1 MGDVPV
7 GGDGGEAAVEGMDST
22 PATGAQ
28 PWRSRHNLRKVHI
41 TYKTMLA
48 LVTGASSGIGLQ
60 YATQLARD
68 YHTDLLL
75 VSNQEEE
82 QKKVAADL
90 AAQFG
95 VKTIALYADLSK
107 QDAAEQLL
115 QYCQDNNLVVDILIN
130 NAGVFF
136 FNPYCETSMKRI
148 ELMLN
153 LHMITVA
160 KLTRLFGEEMINRQL
175 TAEDQA
181 QKICGKP
188 RRKGYILNM
197 SSMSAWMAM
206 PGIQT
211 YNATKAFIYNFSK
224 SLWYEFKPKG
234 VNITVMTPG
243 AVDTALFGLAPHLRR
258 LAVNLTVSIPPEKLV
273 KRALK
278 KMFRGKKADMPGVI
292 NHLCT
297 PLLKHTPDWMLFLAM
312 RLIGKYQK

>member
-1 MGDVPV
+1 
-7 GGDGGEAAVEGMDST
+7 
-22 PATGAQ
+22 
-28 PWRSRHNLRKVHI
+28 
-41 TYKTMLA
+41 MLA
-48 LVTGASSGIGLQ
+48 LITGASSGIGLE
-60 YATQLARD
+60 YAKQLARD

-75 VSNQEEE
+75 VSNQEQE
-82 QKKVAADL
+82 QKQVAADL
-90 AAQFG
+90 ASKYG
-95 VKTIALYADLSK
+95 VKAIALYADLSK
-107 QDAAEQLL
+107 QDAAEQLH
-115 QYCQDNNLVVDILIN
+115 QYCLDNNLVVDILVN

-148 ELMLN
+148 ELILN

-160 KLTRLFGEEMINRQL
+160 KLCRLFGEDMINRQL
-175 TAEDQA
+175 TEEETTQT
-181 QKICGKP
+181 ICGKL
-188 RRKGYILNM
+188 RKKGYILNM

-206 PGIQT
+206 PGIQS

-224 SLWYEFKPKG
+224 SLWYELKSKG

-297 PLLKHTPDWMLFLAM
+297 PLLKHTPDWLVFLVM
-312 RLIGKYQK
+312 RFIGKYQK

>member
-1 MGDVPV
+1 
-7 GGDGGEAAVEGMDST
+7 
-22 PATGAQ
+22 
-28 PWRSRHNLRKVHI
+28 
-41 TYKTMLA
+41 MLA

-60 YATQLARD
+60 YATQLACD

-82 QKKVAADL
+82 LKNVAADL
-90 AAQFG
+90 AAQYG
-95 VKTIALYADLSK
+95 VKTIPLYTDLSK
-107 QDAAEQLL
+107 QDAAENLL
-115 QYCQDNNLVVDILIN
+115 QYCKDNNLVVDILIN

-136 FNPYCETSMKRI
+136 FNPYCETSMNRI

-160 KLTRLFGEEMINRQL
+160 KLTRLFGEEMINREL
-175 TAEDQA
+175 TEEEQA
-181 QKICGKP
+181 QKICRKP
-188 RRKGYILNM
+188 RQKGYILNM

-243 AVDTALFGLAPHLRR
+243 AVDTELFGLAPHLRR
-258 LAVNLTVSIPPEKLV
+258 LAVNLTVAIPPERLV

-292 NHLCT
+292 NYLCT
-297 PLLKHTPDWMLFLAM
+297 PLLKHTPDWLVFLAIK
-312 RLIGKYQK
+312 LVGKFQK

>member
-1 MGDVPV
+1 
-7 GGDGGEAAVEGMDST
+7 
-22 PATGAQ
+22 
-28 PWRSRHNLRKVHI
+28 
-41 TYKTMLA
+41 MLA
-48 LVTGASSGIGLQ
+48 LVTGASSGIGLE
-60 YATQLARD
+60 YAKQLAHD

-75 VSNQEEE
+75 ISNQEEE

-95 VKTIALYADLSK
+95 VKTTPLYADLSK
-107 QDAAEQLL
+107 QDAAEQLH
-115 QYCQDNNLVVDILIN
+115 QYCLDNNLVVDILVN

-160 KLTRLFGEEMINRQL
+160 KLTRLFGEDMVNRQL
-175 TAEDQA
+175 TEEEKA
-181 QKICGKP
+181 QKLCGKP
-188 RRKGYILNM
+188 RQKGYILNM

-224 SLWYEFKPKG
+224 SLWYELKPKG

-243 AVDTALFGLAPHLRR
+243 AVDTELFGLAPNLRR
-258 LAVNLTVSIPPEKLV
+258 LAVNLTVAIPPEKLV

-278 KMFRGKKADMPGVI
+278 KMFCGKKADMPGVI
-292 NHLCT
+292 NYLCT
-297 PLLKHTPDWMLFLAM
+297 PLLKHTPDWLLFFAIK
-312 RLIGKYQK
+312 LIGKYQK

>member
-1 MGDVPV
+1 
-7 GGDGGEAAVEGMDST
+7 
-22 PATGAQ
+22 
-28 PWRSRHNLRKVHI
+28 
-41 TYKTMLA
+41 MLA
-48 LVTGASSGIGLQ
+48 LVTGASSGIGLE
-60 YATQLARD
+60 YAKQLARD

-82 QKKVAADL
+82 QTRVANQL
-90 AAQFG
+90 ATAYG
-95 VKTIALYADLSK
+95 VKAYPLYADLSR
-107 QDAAEQLL
+107 QDAAEQLY
-115 QYCQDNNLVVDILIN
+115 QYCQDNHLVVDILVN

-160 KLTRLFGEEMINRQL
+160 KLCRLFGEDMIHREL
-175 TAEDQA
+175 TAEEKA
-181 QKICGKP
+181 EKLCGKA
-188 RRKGYILNM
+188 RKKGYILNM

-206 PGIQT
+206 PGIQS

-224 SLWYEFKPKG
+224 SLWYELKPQG

-273 KRALK
+273 KRALR

-297 PLLKHTPDWMLFLAM
+297 PLLKHTPDWLVFFAIK
-312 RLIGKYQK
+312 LIGKYQK

>member
-1 MGDVPV
+1 
-7 GGDGGEAAVEGMDST
+7 
-22 PATGAQ
+22 
-28 PWRSRHNLRKVHI
+28 
-41 TYKTMLA
+41 MLA
-48 LVTGASSGIGLQ
+48 LVTGASSGIGLE
-60 YATQLARD
+60 YAKQLAHD

-75 VSNQEEE
+75 ISNQEEE

-95 VKTIALYADLSK
+95 VKTTPLYADLSK
-107 QDAAEQLL
+107 QDAAEQLH
-115 QYCQDNNLVVDILIN
+115 QYCLDNNLVVDILVN

-160 KLTRLFGEEMINRQL
+160 KLTRLFGEDMVNRQL
-175 TAEDQA
+175 TEEEKA
-181 QKICGKP
+181 QKLCGKP
-188 RRKGYILNM
+188 RQKGYILNM

-224 SLWYEFKPKG
+224 SIWYELYPKG

-243 AVDTALFGLAPHLRR
+243 AVDTALFGLAPNLRK
-258 LAVNLTVSIPPEKLV
+258 LAVALTVSIPPEKLV

-297 PLLKHTPDWMLFLAM
+297 PLLKHTPDWLVMLAI